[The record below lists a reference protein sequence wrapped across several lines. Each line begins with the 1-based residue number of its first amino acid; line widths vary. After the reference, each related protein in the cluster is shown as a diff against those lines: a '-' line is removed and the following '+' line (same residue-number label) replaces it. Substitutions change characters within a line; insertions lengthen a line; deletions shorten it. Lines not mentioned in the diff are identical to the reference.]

1 MLVVFKVSTRENY
14 YSKRLLKNV
23 KMVHFLLHQHTFPPK
38 VASKSDFL
46 SPAFTFEGPQ
56 PAPEITL

>member
-1 MLVVFKVSTRENY
+1 
-14 YSKRLLKNV
+14 
-23 KMVHFLLHQHTFPPK
+23 MVHFLLHQHTFPPK

-46 SPAFTFEGPQ
+46 SHAFTFEGPQ